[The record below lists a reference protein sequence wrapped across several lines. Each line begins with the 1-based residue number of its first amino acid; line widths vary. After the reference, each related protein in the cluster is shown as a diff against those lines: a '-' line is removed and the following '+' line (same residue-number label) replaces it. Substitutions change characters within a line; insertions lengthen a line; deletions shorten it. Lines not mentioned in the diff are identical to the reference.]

1 MTSYV
6 LRNPIRS
13 VLILVLGVV
22 LGTGMFLVDRLG
34 GLMGEVATEEFDP
47 EAAASALA
55 GRSASQIAQSARE
68 LSEVQRA
75 AFDAAANTDLNTY
88 EIEAEIDALI
98 SDLVNSR
105 EFTIPAAF
113 SSPLPDDMFEAYL
126 GLGADATGAL
136 ADVVILA
143 LAPSDGSAPILVSLP
158 RDLYLQ
164 NPCTERWNRLNT
176 GLGGCRGYASGIEL
190 MALMVQSYT
199 GIEIDHVARVN
210 FEGFAKV
217 VDALGGTK
225 ICTDYPTKD
234 DKAHLE
240 LPGGCLRADGAT
252 TLAWVRS
259 RHTQQEIDGQWKQ
272 VAGSDFAR
280 QSRQQNILFQL
291 AGQIASFSS
300 LTSFDNTIRAVA
312 SAIRLDEG
320 WSFPDAVR
328 AAWRYR
334 GISRDDVRSFSV
346 EVRNYRTSSGAA
358 VLVPTVQFNALL
370 GEVYPPAL
378 IED

>member
-6 LRNPIRS
+6 VRHPIRS
-13 VLILVLGVV
+13 VFILVLGVM
-22 LGTGMFLVDRLG
+22 LGTGLFFVDRLS
-34 GLMGEVATEEFDP
+34 GLMGEVATEDFDP
-47 EAAASALA
+47 AAAAAALA
-55 GRSASQIAQSARE
+55 GRTDSQVAQSTRE
-68 LSEVQRA
+68 LTEAQRA
-75 AFDAAANTDLNTY
+75 AIDAAADSDLNTY
-88 EIEAEIDALI
+88 QIEAEIESLI
-98 SDLVNSR
+98 AELVDSR

-113 SSPLPDDMFEAYL
+113 SPALPDDMFDAYL

-210 FEGFAKV
+210 FQGFASV
-217 VDALGGTK
+217 VDALGGTR

-234 DKAHLE
+234 DKSHLE
-240 LPGGCLRADGAT
+240 LPGGCVRADGTT

-259 RHTQQEIDGQWKQ
+259 RHTQQLIDGEWRQ

-312 SAIRLDEG
+312 SAVRLDEG
-320 WSFPDAVR
+320 WSFPDVVR
-328 AAWRYR
+328 TAWRYR
-334 GISRDDVRSFSV
+334 GVSRDDVRVFSV
-346 EVRNYRTSSGAA
+346 EVKNYRTSSGAA
-358 VLVPTVQFNALL
+358 VLVPTVSFNATLAK
-370 GEVYPPAL
+370 VYPPAQVGG
-378 IED
+378 